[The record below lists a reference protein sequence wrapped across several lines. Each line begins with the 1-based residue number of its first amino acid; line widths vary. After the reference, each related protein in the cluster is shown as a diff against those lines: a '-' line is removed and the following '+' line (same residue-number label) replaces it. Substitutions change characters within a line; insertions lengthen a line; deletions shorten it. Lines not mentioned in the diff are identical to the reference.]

1 MIECCARGEH
11 KGKVNEYYCTDGG
24 IVVLCEKH
32 LPTCN
37 VVVWDGPTQPIT
49 VKYYDEV
56 YSKK

>member
-1 MIECCARGEH
+1 MNCCARGEH
-11 KGKVNEYYCTDGG
+11 EGKLDEYYCTDGG

-32 LPTCN
+32 LPTCVF
-37 VVVWDGPTQPIT
+37 VVYDEGQPIT